1 MKNKKFISASDM
13 FKKILAKV
21 TMFKLDFMVMLK
33 KSKTSLG
40 LIKTVVD
47 ALDYIDK
54 TIILIKKSWDIVKKI
69 WDIVSKL

>member
-1 MKNKKFISASDM
+1 MKNKKFISASGM

-21 TMFKLDFMVMLK
+21 TMFKLDFIVMLK
-33 KSKTSLG
+33 KGKISLG